1 MKQSCDAKPC
11 VKNGSAKRMS
21 ILDILLMVP
30 IAVLSAGLA
39 VGVIVAWPPL
49 GLSLLIG
56 GIAIVLRRRI
66 GRIVVGVILILLGS
80 AQMAV
85 VVNLPKDHELNNEE
99 AWVAD
104 ARRNPCSMKDALLFA
119 ALVFMAAGGGVAVSG
134 VVKKSREISSQR
146 TSK

>member
-1 MKQSCDAKPC
+1 M
-11 VKNGSAKRMS
+11 
-21 ILDILLMVP
+21 I
-30 IAVLSAGLA
+30 GLA
-39 VGVIVAWPPL
+39 VI
-49 GLSLLIG
+49 
-56 GIAIVLRRRI
+56 R
-66 GRIVVGVILILLGS
+66 VILILLGS
-80 AQMAV
+80 AQMAF

-99 AWVAD
+99 AWVTD